1 MDINIAQ
8 NEDYFLCR
16 DWFGLGQPTTVV
28 EGLSY
33 TVVTDLATE
42 PIDLSFFKQHAR
54 IDFNT
59 DDALCTA
66 YIKAARQY
74 LEGWSQLSFGE
85 KTIRFRALKVP
96 NKWELVNGPYASIET
111 VGSGF
116 RLFGNTLIKGT
127 SQYKGYRREELYEVD
142 LTLKTAWTPLPEN
155 VKIAI
160 AKQAAWLYI
169 SRESLV
175 TSDEGAIQ
183 HHAILD
189 DEAFKLLQ
197 PYRAITWP

>member
-16 DWFGLGQPTTVV
+16 DWWRLGYPTTVV
-28 EGLSY
+28 EGVSY

-42 PIDLSFFKQHAR
+42 PITVDFLKKQAR

-59 DDALCTA
+59 DDELLEP

-85 KTIRFRALKVP
+85 KTIRFRALKLP
-96 NKWELVNGPYASIET
+96 NKWDLVNGPYASIET
-111 VGSGF
+111 SDSGF

-127 SQYKGYRREELYEVD
+127 GINPYRQELYEVD
-142 LTLKTAWTPLPEN
+142 LTLKTAWNPLPEN
-155 VKIAI
+155 VKLAI
-160 AKQAAWLYI
+160 AKQAAWFYI
-169 SRESLV
+169 SRESIV

-183 HHAILD
+183 HHAVLD
-189 DEAFKLLQ
+189 DEAQKLLQ
-197 PYRAITWP
+197 PLRNITWP